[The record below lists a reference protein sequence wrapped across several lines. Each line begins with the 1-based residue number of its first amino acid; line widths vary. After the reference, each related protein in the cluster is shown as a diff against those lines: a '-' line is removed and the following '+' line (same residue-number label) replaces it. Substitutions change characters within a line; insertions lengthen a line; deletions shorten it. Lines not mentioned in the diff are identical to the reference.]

1 MRFNTLNEWLA
12 WQERLHPQA
21 IDLGLERVAAVRD
34 ALGLAKPPYRVLTV
48 GGTNGKGSCAAWLT
62 ALLRAAGHRVGSFTS
77 PHLVA
82 YNERIAV
89 AGVDA
94 DDAELCAAF
103 DAVDQARGDESLTYF
118 EFGALA
124 ALHHFRVSGCAV
136 VVLEVGMGGRLDATN
151 TLDADAAIV
160 VSVGIDH
167 TEWLGN
173 DREAIGY
180 EKAGIYRSGRPAVC
194 GDPHPPRSLLD
205 HAERIGA
212 HLVLTGRHYG
222 HTVHSDGS
230 WDFRGLHTEYTG
242 LPRPNL
248 PGFIQYGNAATALA
262 ALDAVPHLF
271 PPDRDAVTRGLASAR
286 LRGRFE
292 RLSDAPRIVL
302 DVAHNPDGARML
314 ARQLAAEPVSGRRLA
329 VCAML
334 ADKQVEATLAVLD
347 AEVDHWLLAGLEG
360 PRGTTGTELAARAGR
375 AGLHGSIEACT
386 DVPAALARARALAGP
401 DDRIVVFGSFLTVAA
416 AMRSV

>member
-1 MRFNTLNEWLA
+1 MTLTEWLA

-21 IDLGLERVAAVRD
+21 IDLGLERVAVVRD
-34 ALGLAKPPYRVLTV
+34 ALGLAQPPYRVITV

-62 ALLRAAGHRVGSFTS
+62 ALLRAAGHRVGTFTS
-77 PHLVA
+77 PHLIE
-82 YNERIAV
+82 YNERIV
-89 AGVDA
+89 VDGVDA
-94 DDAELCAAF
+94 GDAELCEAF
-103 DAVDQARGDESLTYF
+103 EAVDRARGDESLTYF

-124 ALHHFRVSGCAV
+124 ALHHFRESGCTV

-151 TLDADAAIV
+151 TLDADAAVV

-167 TEWLGN
+167 TEWLGD

-180 EKAGIYRSGRPAVC
+180 EKAGIFRSGRPAVC
-194 GDPHPPRSLLD
+194 GDPNPPRSLLD
-205 HAERIGA
+205 HVERIGA

-222 HTVHSDGS
+222 HTVHGDGS
-230 WDFRGLHTEYTG
+230 WDFRGLNTEYTD
-242 LPRPNL
+242 LPQPNL
-248 PGFIQYGNAATALA
+248 PGFMQYGNAATALA
-262 ALDAVPHLF
+262 ALDAVPDLF
-271 PPDRDAVTRGLASAR
+271 PPDRDAVARGLVSAR

-292 RLSDAPRIVL
+292 RLSDTPRIVL

-329 VCAML
+329 VCAMF
-334 ADKQVEATLAVLD
+334 ADKQVEATLAALD

-360 PRGTTGTELAARAGR
+360 PRAATGAELAARAGR
-375 AGLHGSIEACT
+375 AGLHGSIEACI
-386 DVPAALARARALAGP
+386 DVPTALARARALAAP

-416 AMRSV
+416 AMRPV